1 MEQSLH
7 PDDYV
12 DERGATALARNRD
25 YRLIVIAGV
34 VSAMGSKVSQI
45 ALPLLALALTQ
56 SPVWAGL
63 LGAAQQLPY
72 LILSLPAGALVDRLP
87 RRQLLIACDLLRCLL
102 LGSIPVAYALGV
114 LGMTQ
119 LLIVVFVAGSCTVLF
134 EIADIAA
141 LPHVVGPAQLA
152 RARSVSEG
160 VEAGAA
166 ALGPGLGGLIVA
178 LGRSTAG
185 GAALAYLVDSLSY
198 LLSAFALLAVRRPLH
213 TAPSETAPI
222 WRAVQEGLRFLW
234 GRPALRGLM
243 LLTAAV
249 NFLQAPLALG
259 VVLAAQRRFGLSPA
273 QIGLIFSV
281 AGAAALLGALL
292 AARLHRPE
300 RLRPTVLGA
309 LLAWALSALLM
320 AVAPSG
326 VLLALAYAVTQ
337 LAWPSYAVAV
347 VSYRLSAT
355 PEGLHGRVT
364 SAFRTLS
371 YGAEPLGLAV
381 GGWAAAAHGPTA
393 VFAAATAGLL
403 LCAAVTARRP
413 R

>member
-141 LPHVVGPAQLA
+141 LPHVVGPAQLV

-222 WRAVQEGLRFLW
+222 WRAVREGLRFLW
-234 GRPALRGLM
+234 GRPALRDLM
-243 LLTAAV
+243 LLTAAA

-403 LCAAVTARRP
+403 LCAAVAARRP